1 VETYSTDRSTK
12 SDLLPLPVLSFDN
25 LGRLVYLNEAAK
37 AISATLVVGQEFDRL
52 FESVTGSWAFE
63 SVKTEVVASSG
74 GALSHIPFRL
84 AGTEKQQNDSEVFLF
99 SFSWERD
106 ASVVNGIAIPGM
118 QQLLEWIH
126 TVNQGLQGGTKRAPT
141 LTTVATL
148 ARKLAHADRAYLK
161 LFDPDTKT
169 LRFEALSSIHAH
181 EKFKETSS
189 DLSRGMTGHV
199 FRTKK
204 PYRSTDVR
212 QEPPN
217 MYHALF
223 PDAISKLVVP
233 LLVASSET
241 PLGILAVESKLPG
254 HFDAST
260 QELLVAFAVHAVTAI
275 QTSDFIGD
283 IKQTFD
289 HIFNESKNARARMSY
304 NMLHDTKNML
314 RTVIRELQE
323 IHKDL
328 SAANLQKRR
337 AAELED
343 RIAKMIRFNDG
354 LALLLEDIQQGES
367 EDSSGDSQVDLRE
380 IAQLAIDAI
389 PLSDPNIQ
397 IGFEPPSVP
406 CLAFGTRARL
416 LPALYNLI
424 VNAVRA
430 IAHSHRP
437 GTISVSLSE
446 SALPG
451 FRKVVISDTGPGL
464 PRDVLNFVRR
474 GELYSG
480 LPGGTG
486 LGLITVREAVESLK
500 GHLQVDSRFGEGTT
514 FTLELK
520 GP

>member
-1 VETYSTDRSTK
+1 MEMLSTNGTRQA
-12 SDLLPLPVLSFDN
+12 DLLPLPVFSFDS
-25 LGRLVYLNEAAK
+25 LGRLVYVNEAAK
-37 AISATLVVGQEFDRL
+37 VISTTLVVGEQFDRL

-63 SVKTEVVASSG
+63 SVKAEIVASS
-74 GALSHIPFRL
+74 AHVLSHIPFRL
-84 AGTEKQQNDSEVFLF
+84 VAKENQQSDSDTFLF
-99 SFSWERD
+99 SFCWKLD
-106 ASVVNGIAIPGM
+106 ASVVIAIAIPGLA
-118 QQLLEWIH
+118 QLLEWIH
-126 TVNQGLQGGTKRAPT
+126 AVNQGLQGGTKRAPT
-141 LTTVATL
+141 LVTVATL

-181 EKFKETSS
+181 DKFKETSS

-204 PYRSTDVR
+204 PYLSKNV
-212 QEPPN
+212 QEEPASL
-217 MYHALF
+217 YHPLF
-223 PDAISKLVVP
+223 PDAVSKLVVP
-233 LLVASSET
+233 LLAVTSDT
-241 PLGILAVESKLPG
+241 PLGVLAVESKSRD
-254 HFDAST
+254 HFDGST
-260 QELLVAFAVHAVTAI
+260 QEMLVTFAVHAATAI
-275 QTSDFIGD
+275 QTSDFIAD
-283 IKQTFD
+283 IKETFD

-323 IHKDL
+323 IHKEL
-328 SAANLQKRR
+328 SATNLQKRR

-354 LALLLEDIQQGES
+354 LALLLEDIRQGEP
-367 EDSSGDSQVDLRE
+367 EDSPGNSQVDLRE

-397 IGFEPPSVP
+397 IGFEPPADP

-437 GTISVSLSE
+437 GTISVSLAE

-486 LGLITVREAVESLK
+486 LGLITVREAIESLK